1 MTDLLIILYNDFWFH
16 LTNAIHCATQTA
28 TYPCRYAQMGGT
40 HVEREN
46 FFPVQ
51 DERVLALIRDSH
63 LRCRATGVP
72 EYTQALPEVSQE
84 AKEVCR
90 KHVSGHT
97 ILIRE
102 SSPEYFTNLTNAL
115 ETHGA
120 LLMYV
125 APNLDVYARYGSQE
139 LKDELRNINFRFGTN
154 LSEDNVG
161 TNAAALCDAAG
172 CGVWTIGEQNYSAAL
187 RPYAFYAFTVH
198 AKYNRMTHVLLATRR
213 ERLDPALA
221 GLFRLIEATESV
233 FSSGMLTEDVILKE
247 ALFQDNYSERQTENL
262 LLIVGSSGKI
272 IYANN
277 LFYTIFRTS
286 YKEVI
291 NFPLEQI
298 VPELSYA
305 LEGLRDQAP
314 LPSPRRVKFS
324 ALGTAEYSV
333 TCTHA
338 SQQIHS
344 NGLAITIQRVITPVQ
359 SNAKSEGEARYTFD
373 DLVGTSEDF
382 KQLKRFAE
390 RIAATNCTVLIR
402 GESGTGKELFAH
414 SIHNASERFDKPFV
428 SINCAAIPREL
439 IGSELFGYVGG
450 AFTGASRTGA
460 KGKFELADGGT
471 LFLDEIAEMPPDM
484 QSVLLRALEEG
495 TITRIGGSKPIPV
508 DVRLIA
514 ATNQKLEDY
523 IRSGK
528 FRLDLYY
535 RLNIISL
542 NMIPLREH
550 KDDINVLAD
559 YFVTKFS
566 ELHGKPCDGISAEA
580 RNVLRAYNWP
590 GNIRELRNAIEH
602 GIVILDTRFIELR
615 HLPQEIS
622 GTAYWR
628 ASSGLQNNASR
639 KSMSDLRRE
648 TAEQLMKEFAGNKSR
663 VAKQM
668 GIARTTLYRILKQR

>member
-1 MTDLLIILYNDFWFH
+1 
-16 LTNAIHCATQTA
+16 
-28 TYPCRYAQMGGT
+28 MGSGK
-40 HVEREN
+40 
-46 FFPVQ
+46 FFPEQ
-51 DERVLALIRDSH
+51 DERVLALIRDSQ
-63 LRCRATGVP
+63 LRCRAAGVP
-72 EYTQALPEVSQE
+72 EHVQALPEVSQE
-84 AKEVCR
+84 AKEICR
-90 KHVSGHT
+90 DHVSGHT

-102 SSPEYFTNLTNAL
+102 SSPEYFTKLTEVL
-115 ETHGA
+115 EAHGA

-125 APNLDVYARYGSQE
+125 AANLDIYARYGSQE
-139 LKDELRNINFRFGTN
+139 LKNELRRINLRFGTN
-154 LSEDNVG
+154 LSENNVG

-172 CGVWTIGEQNYSAAL
+172 CGVWTIGEQNYSDVL
-187 RPYAFYAFTVH
+187 RPYVFYAFAVH
-198 AKYNRMTHVLLATRR
+198 AKYNRMTHVMLAA
-213 ERLDPALA
+213 RLDRLSPALV
-221 GLFRLIEATESV
+221 GLFRFIEATESI
-233 FSSGMLTEDVILKE
+233 FSSGMLTEDVILKD
-247 ALFQDNYSERQTENL
+247 ALFRDNYSERQTENL

-277 LFYTIFRTS
+277 LFYLIFNTS

-291 NFPLEQI
+291 NYPLEEV
-298 VPELSYA
+298 VPELGYA
-305 LEGLRDQAP
+305 LEGLRDRVS
-314 LPSPRRVKFS
+314 LPSPRQVRFS
-324 ALGTAEYSV
+324 ALGPADYLV
-333 TCTHA
+333 TCTHTN
-338 SQQIHS
+338 QQIPR
-344 NGLAITIQRVITPVQ
+344 NGLAITIQRVISPVQ
-359 SNAKSEGEARYTFD
+359 SGAKTDGEARYTFD

-382 KQLKRFAE
+382 RQLKRFAE

-460 KGKFELADGGT
+460 KGKFELANGGT

-566 ELHGKPCDGISAEA
+566 KLHGKPCDGISAEA
-580 RNVLRAYNWP
+580 RNVLRAYDWP

-628 ASSGLQNNASR
+628 VSSNLNEGGG
-639 KSMSDLRRE
+639 KTMSDLRLE
-648 TAEQLMKEFAGNKSR
+648 TAERLMKEFAGNKSR

-668 GIARTTLYRILKQR
+668 GIARTTLYRILKQH

>member
-1 MTDLLIILYNDFWFH
+1 
-16 LTNAIHCATQTA
+16 
-28 TYPCRYAQMGGT
+28 MGSGK
-40 HVEREN
+40 
-46 FFPVQ
+46 FFPEQ
-51 DERVLALIRDSH
+51 DERVLALIRDSQ
-63 LRCRATGVP
+63 LRCRAAGVP
-72 EYTQALPEVSQE
+72 EHVQALPEVSQE
-84 AKEVCR
+84 AKEICR
-90 KHVSGHT
+90 DHVSGHT

-102 SSPEYFTNLTNAL
+102 SSPEYFTKLTEVL
-115 ETHGA
+115 EAHGA

-125 APNLDVYARYGSQE
+125 AANLDIYARYGSQE
-139 LKDELRNINFRFGTN
+139 LKNELRRINLRFGTN
-154 LSEDNVG
+154 LSENNVG

-172 CGVWTIGEQNYSAAL
+172 CGVWTIGEQNYSDVL
-187 RPYAFYAFTVH
+187 RPYAFYAFAVH
-198 AKYNRMTHVLLATRR
+198 AKYNRMTHVMLAA
-213 ERLDPALA
+213 RLDRLSPALV
-221 GLFRLIEATESV
+221 GLFRFIEATESI
-233 FSSGMLTEDVILKE
+233 FSSGMLTEDVILKD
-247 ALFQDNYSERQTENL
+247 ALFRDNYSERQTENL

-277 LFYTIFRTS
+277 LFYLIFNTS

-291 NFPLEQI
+291 NYPLEEV
-298 VPELSYA
+298 VPELGYA
-305 LEGLRDQAP
+305 LEGLRDRVS
-314 LPSPRRVKFS
+314 LPSPRQVRFS
-324 ALGTAEYSV
+324 ALGPADYLV
-333 TCTHA
+333 TCTHTN
-338 SQQIHS
+338 QQIPR
-344 NGLAITIQRVITPVQ
+344 NGLAITIQRVISPVQ
-359 SNAKSEGEARYTFD
+359 SGAKTDGEARYTFD

-382 KQLKRFAE
+382 RQLKRFAE

-460 KGKFELADGGT
+460 KGKFELANGGT

-566 ELHGKPCDGISAEA
+566 KLHGKPCDGISAEA
-580 RNVLRAYNWP
+580 RNVLRAYDWP

-628 ASSGLQNNASR
+628 VSSNLNEGGG
-639 KSMSDLRRE
+639 KTMSDLRLE
-648 TAEQLMKEFAGNKSR
+648 TAERLMKEFAGNKSR

-668 GIARTTLYRILKQR
+668 GIARTTLYRILKQH